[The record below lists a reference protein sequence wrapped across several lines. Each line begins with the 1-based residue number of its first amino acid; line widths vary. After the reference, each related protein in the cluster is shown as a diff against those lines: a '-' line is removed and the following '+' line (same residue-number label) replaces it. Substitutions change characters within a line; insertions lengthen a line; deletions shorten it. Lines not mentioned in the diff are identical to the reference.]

1 MKKSRVFIAIIVALV
16 VTCGVLTAGW
26 IGSNSQSNMYA
37 SKLEGGYQ
45 KAFSG
50 LVTNINDIEIN
61 MSKALVSVDDDKK
74 QELYQKINQ
83 LCTLCGTNLG
93 NLPVNHQSI
102 VETTKFINQLG
113 GFSFYL
119 AQKLKS
125 GDSMS
130 SADTQSIN
138 DLYNWCVYVQKVVN
152 EYANNTDGSFN
163 ILNSTNMG
171 DVNSDFDKMFS
182 NTSATG
188 TEFPTLIYDG
198 PFSDS
203 IKHKQIKGLD
213 NFVIDVKEATKIVGE
228 AFKEYNIKNLKYT
241 GMVTANFEAYH
252 FTFDTAHR
260 HYFVDVTKKGG
271 LLLSASSSGNLAKT
285 DITLKQAQQEAENFA
300 KQLGLENI
308 KSVWGTELSG
318 VAYINLAPVVNN
330 VIIYPDMIKAKIS
343 LDTGSVIGWEA
354 QSYAYNHNQRKD
366 FNFVVNQQTAQNMVS
381 KQLNILSI
389 KKCIIPQEYGTEQ
402 LCYEFMCTYN
412 NYTYYVYISAKT
424 GLEVNTLRVIKTSNG
439 NLLY

>member
-16 VTCGVLTAGW
+16 VTCGVLTVGW

-102 VETTKFINQLG
+102 VETTKFVNQLG
-113 GFSFYL
+113 GFSYYL
-119 AQKLKS
+119 SQKLKS

-130 SADTQSIN
+130 NADTQSVN

-152 EYANNTDGSFN
+152 EYVNNADGSFN
-163 ILNSTNMG
+163 ILNNTKMG
-171 DVNSDFDKMFS
+171 DTNSDFDKMFS

-203 IKHKQIKGLD
+203 VKHKQIKGLAD
-213 NFVIDVKEATKIVGE
+213 FEVDVQGATKVVSE
-228 AFKEYNIKNLKYT
+228 AFKDYNIKNLKYT
-241 GMVTANFEAYH
+241 GMVSGNFEAYH

-260 HYFVDVTKKGG
+260 RYFADVTKKGG

-285 DITLKQAQQEAENFA
+285 VISLKQAQSEAESFA

-308 KSVWGTELSG
+308 KSVWSTELSG
-318 VAYINLAPVVNN
+318 VAYVNLVPVVNN

-366 FNFVVNQQTAQNMVS
+366 FDFVVSQQTAQNMVS

-389 KKCIIPQEYGTEQ
+389 KKCIIPQEYNVEQ